1 MTFIH
6 NANQN
11 NALQGSKP
19 LLWEELKDTQRFQFL
34 DKEKVEHVIV
44 DENKHIQV
52 KNICK
57 LHL

>member
-1 MTFIH
+1 MTFVH

-19 LLWEELKDTQRFQFL
+19 LLWEKLKDTQRFQFL

-44 DENKHIQV
+44 EENKMQRVGH
-52 KNICK
+52 KDEW
-57 LHL
+57 